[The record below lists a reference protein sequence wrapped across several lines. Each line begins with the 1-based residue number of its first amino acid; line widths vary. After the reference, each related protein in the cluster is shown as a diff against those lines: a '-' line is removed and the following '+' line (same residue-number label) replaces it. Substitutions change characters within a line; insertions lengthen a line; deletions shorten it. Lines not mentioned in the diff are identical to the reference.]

1 MSVSLARG
9 MDDLEERLVAWAEGR
24 DDIRAAIIVGSRAR
38 TDHPADEWAD
48 LDIALASTNAGRY
61 HRDTRWIGE
70 IANVW
75 TMYPDPSGVT
85 YHVLFEGGLDAGIA
99 VIPMSQAR
107 LATRV
112 VPLMRRFQGITRR
125 LPLGKK
131 LERDIDDVAEY
142 YRRGVRIALDKDGTA
157 AKFLALFPARS
168 QRHKPP
174 SARQFQG
181 AIDEFWFAI
190 AWTAKHLWRGELWH
204 ARSSGSEGR
213 LKALLL
219 QMIEWQAR
227 SAHGPGYDTWN
238 DGRFL
243 EEWADARVI
252 AALPDVLPGYGRAAI
267 ESALRSLATLYSE
280 LSEETARRLG
290 FEYSPELAA
299 NVTCWVA
306 ERSPA

>member
-1 MSVSLARG
+1 MPESLARG
-9 MDDLEERLVAWAEGR
+9 MDDLEERLVAWAERR
-24 DDIRAAIIVGSRAR
+24 DDIRAAIIVGSRVR

-61 HRDTRWIGE
+61 HRDASWISE

-75 TMYPDPSGVT
+75 TMYKDPGGVT

-99 VIPMSQAR
+99 VVPVSQAK

-112 VPLMRRFQGITRR
+112 VPLMRRFPGVTRR

-157 AKFLALFPARS
+157 ARFLALFPARAR
-168 QRHKPP
+168 RHKLPT
-174 SARQFQG
+174 ARQFQD

-213 LKALLL
+213 LQALLL
-219 QMIEWQAR
+219 QMIEWQAW
-227 SAHGPGYDTWN
+227 SVHGRDYDTWT
-238 DGRFL
+238 DGRFI
-243 EEWADARVI
+243 EEWADARVV
-252 AALPDVLPGYGRAAI
+252 AALPEVLPGYGRAAI
-267 ESALRSLATLYSE
+267 ESALRSLAALYSE
-280 LSEETARRLG
+280 ISEETAKRLG
-290 FEYSPELAA
+290 FEYSPKLATK
-299 NVTCWVA
+299 VMGWVA
-306 ERSPA
+306 ERSPG